1 MTAQEWYEQGNAFRK
16 ESKWHEAINC
26 YIQAIEL
33 DPDSPAVEAKRM
45 LDDIMAFYCKDM
57 YNPWFFAMQKIRCYI
72 VIWLM
77 LVPTLVLADV
87 GTLYDKA
94 DSLYNAQL

>member
-1 MTAQEWYEQGNAFRK
+1 MTAEEYYLKGNEARKQGL
-16 ESKWHEAINC
+16 WHEAINN

-57 YNPWFFAMQKIRCYI
+57 YNP
-72 VIWLM
+72 
-77 LVPTLVLADV
+77 
-87 GTLYDKA
+87 
-94 DSLYNAQL
+94 

>member
-16 ESKWHEAINC
+16 ESKWHD
-26 YIQAIEL
+26 QAIEL

-57 YNPWFFAMQKIRCYI
+57 YNP
-72 VIWLM
+72 
-77 LVPTLVLADV
+77 
-87 GTLYDKA
+87 
-94 DSLYNAQL
+94 